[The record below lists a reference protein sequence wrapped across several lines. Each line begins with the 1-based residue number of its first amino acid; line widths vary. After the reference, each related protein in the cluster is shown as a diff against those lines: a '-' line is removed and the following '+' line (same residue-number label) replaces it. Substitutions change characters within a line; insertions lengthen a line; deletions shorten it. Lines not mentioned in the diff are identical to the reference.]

1 MTKFKV
7 IYDGEEQEETFTS
20 YEDAEE
26 YGVYLQGCERQGA
39 EIMNMSNPGD
49 YDYDEEE
56 IEKLRREAEEDGI
69 PF

>member
-26 YGVYLQGCERQGA
+26 YGVYLQ
-39 EIMNMSNPGD
+39 
-49 YDYDEEE
+49 
-56 IEKLRREAEEDGI
+56 
-69 PF
+69 

>member
-39 EIMNMSNPGD
+39 EILNMSNPGD
-49 YDYDEEE
+49 YYYDEDSFESSDFE
-56 IEKLRREAEEDGI
+56 IVEED
-69 PF
+69 